1 MPVPLVFILNN
12 DAKKPVRYGAQ
23 TDRWGNE
30 RVGTTP
36 VKDWV
41 SYQSESAVLV
51 KKCDTLYA
59 EMKRFIGQKDC

>member
-1 MPVPLVFILNN
+1 MLVPLMFILNN
-12 DAKKPVRYGAQ
+12 NLKKPVRYGAQ

-51 KKCDTLYA
+51 KKCDTLYS
-59 EMKRFIGQKDC
+59 EMKRLNGQED